1 MNSTMSIF
9 LLIIMFS
16 SIEINCF
23 INQNDKII
31 ISLSSIPEN
40 IQNSIKVINSITTQN
55 VNKDLYEI
63 ILIIST
69 HDYKDIIEL
78 PSEIQSLAKS

>member
-1 MNSTMSIF
+1 MNSTMSIL

-31 ISLSSIPEN
+31 ISLSSTPKN
-40 IQNSIKVINSITTQN
+40 IQNSMQIINSITAQN

-63 ILIIST
+63 ILIKKIRINE
-69 HDYKDIIEL
+69 KIAFIF
-78 PSEIQSLAKS
+78 QKV